1 MNARLSFTAIVA
13 LTMIARPSV
22 AFPRTGDPQATTT
35 DSVTVTKL
43 EQRWLAAVSPGGD
56 RGTLKDILADDYV
69 DTDWQGR
76 TRNKADLLGG
86 ATQEDVTE
94 RVTGMRVRV
103 WGDTAVATGINHM
116 HSSAKGWSVDVAFTD
131 VFSRTGGR
139 WRAVSSQE
147 TLRKPAKPAH

>member
-1 MNARLSFTAIVA
+1 MSAGLPFTTVA
-13 LTMIARPSV
+13 VLATIACTAS
-22 AFPRTGDPQATTT
+22 AFSRTRGPAAAADTA
-35 DSVTVTKL
+35 TVTRL
-43 EQRWLAAVSPGGD
+43 EQRWLTAVSPGGD
-56 RGTLKDILADDYV
+56 RGALDGILADDYT

-76 TRNKADLLGG
+76 IRNRSDLLNG
-86 ATQEDVTE
+86 AAPKGVSE

-131 VFSRTGGR
+131 VFSRIDGH

-147 TLRKPAKPAH
+147 TLRKPAPPTH

>member
-1 MNARLSFTAIVA
+1 MNARLSFTTVA
-13 LTMIARPSV
+13 AFAMIACASA
-22 AFPRTGDPQATTT
+22 AFSRTGEPPAATDNATIT
-35 DSVTVTKL
+35 RL

-56 RGTLKDILADDYV
+56 RGALDDILADDYI

-76 TRNKADLLGG
+76 TRDKADLLKG
-86 ATQEDVTE
+86 AAAKDVTE
-94 RVTGMRVRV
+94 RVTGMHVRV

-131 VFSRTGGR
+131 VFSRIGGH

-147 TLRKPAKPAH
+147 TLRKPDPPAR